1 VDFAQ
6 LPRLFDEA
14 KAVKSLGGRPLAVVT
29 ASVGQRRGWGTAQD
43 RLAKLSTKSVHG
55 TVEGATHTALL
66 EDKPFAVITSR
77 AIEQSRATRSFGIS
91 LRRSVAGVRTTAAS
105 RRP

>member
-29 ASVGQRRGWGTAQD
+29 TTVGEQRGWRAAQD
-43 RLAKLSTKSVHG
+43 RLANLSTTCVRR
-55 TVEGATHTALL
+55 TVAGATHAALL
-66 EDKPFAVITSR
+66 EDKRFAVIASR
-77 AIEQSRATRSFGIS
+77 AITQ
-91 LRRSVAGVRTTAAS
+91 VAQRVLSAEVS
-105 RRP
+105 IDVP